1 MAGREYRM
9 RKRAEGL
16 DATRERIVE
25 ATAALHYEQGV
36 AATSYVQIAER
47 AGVGPAT
54 VYRHFPTLG
63 SLVEACGAHVHEAMQ
78 PPLPENA
85 PAVFA
90 GLDTRQQRL
99 ERLVAELDAFYDR
112 GAVWLGIAARDRDRV
127 PGARGVPAAD
137 RGRRGCAGPGGA
149 RRRISGSRDPARNGP
164 DGRFRVA
171 VAEAARRAAGGV
183 PAHGGP
189 SAGLRDRGRRAGSGR
204 SGHPG
209 RVISSRRQARDH
221 RCLLRR
227 LEFAND
233 AETIAS
239 ITSGSSAEVNP

>member
-63 SLVEACGAHVHEAMQ
+63 SLVEACGATVWDEIQ

-90 GLDTRQQRL
+90 GLGTRQQRL

-127 PGARGVPAAD
+127 PELDAFLRQVEAGVEALVREAI
-137 RGRRGCAGPGGA
+137 GRRVF
-149 RRRISGSRDPARNGP
+149 GSRDPARDGAG
-164 DGRFRVA
+164 GRFRVA

-183 PAHGGP
+183 PAHDGP
-189 SAGLRDRGRRAGSGR
+189 PAGLCDRGRRAGSGR
-204 SGHPG
+204 HHAVAVATP
-209 RVISSRRQARDH
+209 VFQRRDGY
-221 RCLLRR
+221 
-227 LEFAND
+227 
-233 AETIAS
+233 AS
-239 ITSGSSAEVNP
+239 ITQPARRRTSARADDAPAARSAARR

>member
-63 SLVEACGAHVHEAMQ
+63 SLVEACGATVWEAVQ

-85 PAVFA
+85 AAVFA
-90 GLDTRQQRL
+90 GLSSQQRL
-99 ERLVAELDAFYDR
+99 ERLV
-112 GAVWLGIAARDRDRV
+112 
-127 PGARGVPAAD
+127 
-137 RGRRGCAGPGGA
+137 
-149 RRRISGSRDPARNGP
+149 
-164 DGRFRVA
+164 
-171 VAEAARRAAGGV
+171 
-183 PAHGGP
+183 
-189 SAGLRDRGRRAGSGR
+189 
-204 SGHPG
+204 
-209 RVISSRRQARDH
+209 
-221 RCLLRR
+221 
-227 LEFAND
+227 
-233 AETIAS
+233 
-239 ITSGSSAEVNP
+239 